1 MTNLLRKIRPLLN
14 PIRLRYPYFIGGAL
28 WISWLVSQ
36 LIGPGF
42 TDAAGHLIGTDFV
55 AFYTAGKILLLDRAS
70 DLYDLELAKEIQQPL
85 YNAPTDNFNP
95 YLNPPFYAWLFIPFA
110 QLPYPWS
117 PILWMAVNL
126 VFLWVGL
133 KFLNVQRV
141 LPIFLIILTWQ
152 PSFAAISF
160 GQNAFLS
167 FFLIS
172 LVFALW
178 KKKMPFAS
186 GLAAGV
192 LLYKPQLLIGI
203 GLLWLL
209 GWRKNWRALAGLS
222 VTGILLTGLSLLFMP
237 EATYQYIF
245 YTQKIAANLMTVEG
259 FPIWNAHAVQ
269 AFWIALFPGQKVLAQ
284 LLYAICAITGILYWL
299 KFLRKEPE
307 NTVLQFGA
315 AVCLTVWVTPYMMI
329 YDWVLL
335 LIPAV
340 LFWQARVSAHDDLL
354 VVYAI
359 FWIVQFISSVLTFLQ
374 WNALGWAIQISIP
387 SLAGLLVVMYKI
399 LTLPPITTQE
409 LTDA

>member
-1 MTNLLRKIRPLLN
+1 MINLLRKIRPLLN

-36 LIGPGF
+36 LMGPGYV
-42 TDAAGHLIGTDFV
+42 DAAGHLIGTDFV

-70 DLYDLELAKEIQQPL
+70 DLYDLELAKDIQQPL

-110 QLPYPWS
+110 RLPYPWS
-117 PILWMAVNL
+117 PILWMVVNL
-126 VFLWVGL
+126 FFLWVGL

-141 LPIFLIILTWQ
+141 LPVFLLILTWQ

-186 GLAAGV
+186 GLAAGL

-222 VTGILLTGLSLLFMP
+222 VTGILLAGLSLLFMP
-237 EATYQYIF
+237 EASYQYIF
-245 YTQKIAANLMTVEG
+245 YTQKIAANLMIVEG

-269 AFWIALFPGQKVLAQ
+269 AFWLALFPGQKMLAQ
-284 LLYAICAITGILYWL
+284 LLYAICAITGLLYWL
-299 KFLRKEPE
+299 KFWRKEPE

-335 LIPAV
+335 LVPAV
-340 LFWQARVSAHDDLL
+340 LFWHARDSAHDELL

-359 FWIVQFISSVLTFLQ
+359 LWIVQFFSSVLTFLQ

-387 SLAGLLVVMYKI
+387 SLAGLLVVTYKI
-399 LTLPPITTQE
+399 LTSPPINTQE
-409 LTDA
+409 LTGA